1 MKSEKAWKVPRCLP
15 GGKREVQTLILLLCK
30 NNFSASD
37 YSEVHYFDIY
47 IYNNIYNTL
56 ILRLTQTIDG
66 K

>member
-1 MKSEKAWKVPRCLP
+1 MPP
-15 GGKREVQTLILLLCK
+15 GGLERVVQTLILLLCK